1 MKVSST
7 ISSHKNKKGFTL
19 VELLIVV
26 AILGILAAGL
36 LAALDPIDILKRGRD
51 SNRRSL
57 TTEMLLALNRYYAVT
72 GTYTW
77 GSGTI
82 STTAALTSGSGY
94 AWIAVMTNSGELKS
108 SFSSGIPANTNAI
121 IIGDGTTQVAYVC
134 FAPEYKGGSS
144 DQSSIYN
151 STTTNPPQNNGS

>member
-72 GTYTW
+72 GTYPW

-82 STTAALTSGSGY
+82 STTAALPSGSGK
-94 AWIAVMTNSGELKS
+94 ARDSGVTKS
-108 SFSSGIPANTNAI
+108 GGFERSIFKGI
-121 IIGDGTTQVAYVC
+121 
-134 FAPEYKGGSS
+134 
-144 DQSSIYN
+144 
-151 STTTNPPQNNGS
+151 

>member
-57 TTEMLLALNRYYAVT
+57 TTVTCTQPLLRSDWHLSLGIRYHIDNGRT
-72 GTYTW
+72 HFRQR
-77 GSGTI
+77 I
-82 STTAALTSGSGY
+82 CLDCGY
-94 AWIAVMTNSGELKS
+94 
-108 SFSSGIPANTNAI
+108 
-121 IIGDGTTQVAYVC
+121 D
-134 FAPEYKGGSS
+134 
-144 DQSSIYN
+144 
-151 STTTNPPQNNGS
+151 